1 MRRNQMIQLSICL
14 PTRNR
19 QSYCIETIRALAESD
34 RADFEVI
41 VGDNS
46 DDGSVLADFFSQDF
60 HDPRFRLIGPEDT
73 VLPMVD
79 NWERLAGL
87 ATGRWVSVI
96 GDDDYLDPKLV
107 LMLKYYERLYPEV
120 ESVSWSRMH
129 FNWPDNR
136 PSPALSVVPVSHE
149 TLVAVKSNVQDRLY
163 RWSEGTRRP
172 AAGFGAY
179 HGAIR
184 KSLMERI
191 KRKYGGRYFEHPVVD
206 FESACK
212 TVREA
217 RLLIHCQRPLSV
229 LGACAAS
236 NSAGTRSQKTLMDRV
251 ATFKKE
257 AAGKVDMDD
266 PGFPFPLSDKGASI
280 CASIASTTSWFCRT
294 YGIDLTGFPENFARA
309 AVDEMRNVHSEQEY
323 DDKKAYFERGFDTW
337 EGGKWRACF
346 KPGPFQSYRSVGDM
360 CGVFKDYLYVSED
373 ADPSR
378 TPAEFYRFG
387 EHAILPVEHVASGA
401 RAFAR

>member
-1 MRRNQMIQLSICL
+1 MIQLSICL

-136 PSPALSVVPVSHE
+136 PSPALSVVPVSH
-149 TLVAVKSNVQDRLY
+149 
-163 RWSEGTRRP
+163 
-172 AAGFGAY
+172 
-179 HGAIR
+179 
-184 KSLMERI
+184 
-191 KRKYGGRYFEHPVVD
+191 
-206 FESACK
+206 
-212 TVREA
+212 
-217 RLLIHCQRPLSV
+217 
-229 LGACAAS
+229 
-236 NSAGTRSQKTLMDRV
+236 
-251 ATFKKE
+251 
-257 AAGKVDMDD
+257 
-266 PGFPFPLSDKGASI
+266 
-280 CASIASTTSWFCRT
+280 
-294 YGIDLTGFPENFARA
+294 
-309 AVDEMRNVHSEQEY
+309 
-323 DDKKAYFERGFDTW
+323 
-337 EGGKWRACF
+337 
-346 KPGPFQSYRSVGDM
+346 
-360 CGVFKDYLYVSED
+360 
-373 ADPSR
+373 
-378 TPAEFYRFG
+378 
-387 EHAILPVEHVASGA
+387 
-401 RAFAR
+401 